1 MQDTK
6 YGKLVAVMICV
17 FFLLGLGAQV
27 SQVRA
32 AEETKILINPE
43 LIQVSSGDNFTILI
57 NATNIAVLS
66 TWQLTLKYNAS
77 VVNLTAMWVPAG
89 LSVFGSATMIPVEPD
104 FGIDLLDR
112 MGYVNYGSTLLGD
125 PVSVSNGI
133 LCMANITALADGQT
147 TILIATTGNRAHK
160 TINEYDAFYSYVLDA
175 DNVELPYT
183 TKSATMIVGAGA
195 SKPIALFTAAGEV
208 PQGSGNLVIPG
219 HPPVGDFLY
228 AQAYKNYIVTFN
240 ASASLGVI
248 TLENGTKVID
258 VAAIGKY
265 NWDFGDGHITSTNN
279 PVIMHTYND
288 TGSYM
293 AKLTVEDLE
302 NPPATSDQVQLTIV
316 VGLVLTRLDW
326 TPLVYAVFAIIIVG
340 AVVYAAKEVK
350 SYNKHRRE
358 LKTRKLLSGK
368 HQLT

>member
-6 YGKLVAVMICV
+6 YVKLVAVMICV

-32 AEETKILINPE
+32 AGETKIIIDPE

-160 TINEYDAFYSYVLDA
+160 TINEYDAFYSNLFDA
-175 DNVELPYT
+175 DLNDIPYIIHNG
-183 TKSATMIVGAGA
+183 MIV
-195 SKPIALFTAAGEV
+195 
-208 PQGSGNLVIPG
+208 VIPEF
-219 HPPVGDFLY
+219 PSWSVLAPLI
-228 AQAYKNYIVTFN
+228 AVT
-240 ASASLGVI
+240 L
-248 TLENGTKVID
+248 
-258 VAAIGKY
+258 
-265 NWDFGDGHITSTNN
+265 
-279 PVIMHTYND
+279 
-288 TGSYM
+288 
-293 AKLTVEDLE
+293 LTVTL
-302 NPPATSDQVQLTIV
+302 
-316 VGLVLTRLDW
+316 
-326 TPLVYAVFAIIIVG
+326 Y
-340 AVVYAAKEVK
+340 
-350 SYNKHRRE
+350 RR
-358 LKTRKLLSGK
+358 RKGTWLSR
-368 HQLT
+368 